1 MLALFRV
8 LLALSIVLTLAACG
22 GADGDDGEDT
32 SSASSPSAPEI
43 STVEITLTDD
53 SIELSQDVEAE
64 PTQLVARNEG
74 EQPHQV
80 YLARLND
87 GVTEAEIG
95 ETLEAGDQD
104 ALFQMIV
111 IAGSFPG
118 EGKNFGRVSPG
129 RTGELTI
136 DFPEGSYMVIDPEV
150 EGPPPYAVFDVVPAT
165 GAEAL
170 APEADYE
177 AEVGDFYFEFGEVTA
192 GPATVEIANVGEQGH
207 EISIG
212 TDIES
217 EEGEEGAF
225 TFAPPPGGS
234 LWTTFELE
242 PGSYDVV
249 CFLPDPK
256 TGKTHNELG
265 MKTQLE
271 VN

>member
-1 MLALFRV
+1 MIALLRV
-8 LLALSIVLTLAACG
+8 LIALSIALPLAACG
-22 GADGDDGEDT
+22 GGDSDDGADP
-32 SSASSPSAPEI
+32 SSASSPAAPEI

-53 SIELSQDVEAE
+53 SIELTGEVKAE

-80 YLARLND
+80 YLARLNE

-95 ETLEAGDQD
+95 ETLDAGDQD

-150 EGPPPYAVFDVVPAT
+150 EGPPPYTVFEVAPTT
-165 GAEAL
+165 GPEA
-170 APEADYE
+170 AQPDADYE
-177 AEVGDFYFEFGEVTA
+177 AEVGEFYFEFGEVTA
-192 GPATVEIANVGEQGH
+192 GPATVKISNVGEQGH

-242 PGSYDVV
+242 PGTYDVV
-249 CFLPDPK
+249 CFLPDTD
-256 TGKTHNELG
+256 TGKPHNKLG